1 MTEVDDRTTGVL
13 QVGSWHDDGWT
24 SPYLRL
30 RFEAPAD
37 NPVLLITL
45 YNPDS
50 VPGKRRLAVRQDA
63 RSLLIDEELPAKE
76 MLTLSAS
83 VIAQKGSVVDI
94 SLRTDA
100 PFDHGSTDE
109 RVLGTI
115 LTDCRLVNGTR

>member
-1 MTEVDDRTTGVL
+1 MTKVEDRTTGVL

-37 NPVLLITL
+37 NPVLLIEL
-45 YNPDS
+45 YNPDNF
-50 VPGKRRLAVRQDA
+50 PGKRRLAVRQGA

-76 MLTLSAS
+76 MLRLSVS
-83 VIAQKGSVVDI
+83 VVAQKGSAVDI
-94 SLRTDA
+94 SLRIDA
-100 PFDHGSTDE
+100 PFDHDGSDE

-115 LTDCRLVNGTR
+115 LTDCRLVNGT